1 MKIRFKRLH
10 ENAVMPQYQT
20 AQAAAMDVVACI
32 EEPLTLAPHER
43 AIIPTGFAMA
53 LPDGYE
59 AQLRP
64 RSGLAAK
71 HGIMLANGVATI
83 DADYRG
89 EIGVIV
95 LNSSNESF
103 VIEPGMRI
111 AQMIVQQ
118 YETVEW
124 DEVDELET
132 TERGEGGYGSTGRK

>member
-1 MKIRFKRLH
+1 
-10 ENAVMPQYQT
+10 
-20 AQAAAMDVVACI
+20 
-32 EEPLTLAPHER
+32 
-43 AIIPTGFAMA
+43 MA